1 MLASSLSKPSGLNA
15 MPHCSRANVSNMKYK
30 YTRANKSTILLM
42 SSCNIRIISFLSQK
56 ACKPSTRAQTGPNKR
71 QDQIQQLQVVECAQC
86 LCHLQPLPQL
96 WWGGWGRQEL
106 RRREIV
112 AMAYAFDSRVVTVEV
127 VAPANALAPQV
138 WQPACKHHFGCPAPP
153 SPPSPVPSMHKGLHP
168 WRVCEHRQDP
178 PPGERGRGWLGQGA
192 RPRCRGHDYLSVA
205 FVH

>member
-153 SPPSPVPSMHKGLHP
+153 SPPLQCHQCIK
-168 WRVCEHRQDP
+168 VCIHGVCVSTARTH
-178 PPGERGRGWLGQGA
+178 PPGRGGVVGWVKVPALDAGA
-192 RPRCRGHDYLSVA
+192 TITCR
-205 FVH
+205 